1 MYQYCISRSVPT
13 LFLIVETQDFSWP
26 ERRTRVLRRC
36 LGSFWSD
43 TSSWCSSGWL
53 PMKGL
58 ICSFLDA
65 PETWTPLYVT
75 FSLNRCSQTDP
86 SLLVFPFPRGSASN
100 SQDRALLVS
109 WPAQLSLSFLQLI
122 CPYVFQ
128 FCFGHGRF
136 SSGSFCLTSIPTLAT
151 PTYSSSQP
159 GSGALRVDFPA
170 QLSSQI
176 PKAYFSQK
184 LDPSLLPLSFYLS
197 LLALMSPTED
207 A

>member
-36 LGSFWSD
+36 LGSFWSY

-86 SLLVFPFPRGSASN
+86 FSSCLSIPKRLSIQQPGPCPLGFLASPALSQFPTVDLPICLSVLLWPWKVLLWEFLSNIYPYPRHTY
-100 SQDRALLVS
+100 
-109 WPAQLSLSFLQLI
+109 LQLL
-122 CPYVFQ
+122 PTGVWSSQ
-128 FCFGHGRF
+128 GGL
-136 SSGSFCLTSIPTLAT
+136 SGS
-151 PTYSSSQP
+151 
-159 GSGALRVDFPA
+159 VV
-170 QLSSQI
+170 
-176 PKAYFSQK
+176 
-184 LDPSLLPLSFYLS
+184 
-197 LLALMSPTED
+197 
-207 A
+207 